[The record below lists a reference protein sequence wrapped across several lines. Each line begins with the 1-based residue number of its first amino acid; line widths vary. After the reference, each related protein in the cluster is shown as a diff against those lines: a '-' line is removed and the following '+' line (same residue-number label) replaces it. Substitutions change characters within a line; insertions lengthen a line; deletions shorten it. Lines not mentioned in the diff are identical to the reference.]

1 MEGDTLN
8 MNMKRLDSSKSVY
21 ELCTAN
27 PDITDILAEIG
38 FKDIKIP
45 GMLAT
50 AGRIMTIPKAAKI
63 KGFDFDSIRQVFK
76 LYGYELE

>member
-1 MEGDTLN
+1 MDL
-8 MNMKRLDSSKSVY
+8 KRLDSKKSVY

-27 PDITDILAEIG
+27 SDVADILAEIG

-45 GMLAT
+45 GMLTT

-76 LYGYELE
+76 LHGYELE